1 MHRLCAETSGLP
13 TLEDVQN
20 FSEDPRYFH
29 FVGLLYPPQP
39 GVRILFARLEHDIFS
54 PGTPRYELLKAT
66 VIGWSH
72 KEWAM
77 ISTPKQEAGLVQKLA
92 VQCGLLVA
100 QGEPVMNYPEGSER
114 FPIRGNGSNIFTLLN
129 PPNHILF
136 SGSVEEIRDVIS
148 REILQVLTLNQC
160 WDSRN

>member
-1 MHRLCAETSGLP
+1 MHRLCTETSELP
-13 TLEDVQN
+13 TLEDVQK

-29 FVGLLYPPQP
+29 FVGMLDPPQP

-66 VIGWSH
+66 IILWSR

-77 ISTPKQEAGLVQKLA
+77 ISAPRQEAGLVQKFA
-92 VQCGLLVA
+92 ARCGLLVA
-100 QGEPVMNYPEGSER
+100 QGEPVMNYPEGPEQ
-114 FPIRGNGSNIFTLLN
+114 FPIRGNGENVFTLLN

-136 SGSVEEIRDVIS
+136 SGSVEEIWDVIN
-148 REILQVLTLNQC
+148 REILQVFALNQC
-160 WDSRN
+160 WDARN